1 MVMSTPPPYSVEMS
15 QVPPPGGRSRPG
27 MSIQP
32 STVYGA
38 LPSAG
43 WTVTKPPELSETMP
57 TSLTIVTSAAARA
70 ASTALP
76 PARATCSPASAA
88 ASLGAAIATSGMRE
102 VSNDRARVRRRR
114 AGLLGARRSGRRRPR

>member
-1 MVMSTPPPYSVEMS
+1 
-15 QVPPPGGRSRPG
+15 

-38 LPSAG
+38 LPSVGA
-43 WTVTKPPELSETMP
+43 TVTKPPELSETMP

-76 PARATCSPASAA
+76 PARTTCSPASAA
-88 ASLGAAIATSGMRE
+88 ASLGAAMATSGMAE
-102 VSNDRARVRRRR
+102 
-114 AGLLGARRSGRRRPR
+114 P